1 MNICIMGDNT
11 NSQCVQMCLLL
22 YTILFWLTGLALIFL
37 SLLTLLDP
45 RRNYILDLVDFSEDD
60 PLLRGASYLALFTGS
75 VTMII
80 GFIGY
85 CGTIKK
91 SLCLLITFVI
101 CLLVLF
107 FADVIIA
114 CLALFYRNKFLTNDF
129 DQKLQLLIKQNY
141 GVNPNMEYNAKV
153 TSLIDKLQFNEQCC
167 GSVDYKEWSSSRWR
181 TSFWTNV
188 ELLQQQPQF
197 GFDVVPITC
206 CVQLSGATPMNPV
219 ARSSARCQQFQAN
232 KLWRHQMQQCC
243 GATGP
248 HNYYDSF
255 WYKTNTE
262 RGTISFVPQSCCKQ
276 MQEARAWFIKPI
288 DPMCTSYNYHT
299 SAFNSSVNIQ
309 GCHEKLLDW
318 LTVQT
323 VMFVSIGLSFA
334 AFQLIGIC
342 IALSLTQ
349 RVHGF
354 YYYVTALLEV
364 KGHLI
369 QEVSSD
375 LSSIRKRDET
385 QTMSDLLWINSRIEN
400 ISRVPGRILRNDEI
414 CPEIKI
420 IYLNILDA
428 ELKKYRIIAPEYHR
442 RGDRKFL
449 NQDYRGA
456 YTDFLHAMKIL
467 GEHGDI
473 SDEFGRDI
481 KLVRVY
487 QDKCCICFWMLYRIG
502 RYQNHLIKCFECYNQ
517 LIEKDPTNAFW
528 YKRRATLQR
537 DECHVYKLAY
547 KGQFFSDFSSLFY
560 QCHPSNLFQPM
571 ENCQCFMLLWPI
583 YDSLKLSE
591 YIYQC
596 YPTILLDFALF
607 AALMKEYHMIMTKEE
622 VKDTIYCYRETAKA
636 VWSLEKEK
644 LETRK
649 PFLTSD
655 WINLWILYPCDDVL
669 LEDLLSV
676 HEEDNPENKSTLAE
690 SAYKDALKQTAR
702 GYHSLAVSTLLD
714 AYIHGQEMYRSE
726 AFLLLSLI
734 YSQLHE
740 NEVEYYLDTFIDFWE
755 VDQFK
760 VPVHRWKQ
768 IFMRYMSLARTLLVS
783 PLENLDL
790 SMFTPKEQAQ
800 FYTQTALTVA
810 LRLQLLGGK
819 DWMQKNVSN
828 MTKLENIEK
837 LCDRAIKADRQSLQ
851 SGMLREYTVM
861 MISVIENA
869 SSDSVRNA
877 LLTMT
882 EYLEAN
888 QRHFEADHH
897 YSFASWCLFSGFFIV
912 ECIDEAIKYGT
923 VLEKCLF
930 FPGFVSSFLIEKKC
944 PIKEN
949 IDTEN
954 VLKYINKVEERLS
967 NDPENFR
974 LYLNIAEFYYHL
986 LVFFDF
992 CFSYVNIME
1001 EASLYANLAIKY
1013 WLAHIFQGRL
1023 EQLVRNAVVLE
1034 TLAEVEKEVRGIK
1047 TFAEMEKHLQE
1058 TSANDYVDSGVS
1070 DNISEIYEKKEPK
1083 NDEREEFN
1091 TETTAEEISDTLANI
1106 ATSEMTDE

>member
-1 MNICIMGDNT
+1 MGDNT

-60 PLLRGASYLALFTGS
+60 PLLRGASYLALVTGS

-91 SLCLLITFVI
+91 SLCLLIT
-101 CLLVLF
+101 
-107 FADVIIA
+107 
-114 CLALFYRNKFLTNDF
+114 FLTNDF

-334 AFQLIGIC
+334 AFQNILAHWNLHC
-342 IALSLTQ
+342 FIANAACAWLLLLCYSMINSSIFVAIYNFVIRNFVSIYSFYIFLLMSLTI
-349 RVHGF
+349 
-354 YYYVTALLEV
+354 VTDLSMVKKGKKHHKKVKKVKSKDSAQALLEV

-414 CPEIKI
+414 CPE
-420 IYLNILDA
+420 NA
-428 ELKKYRIIAPEYHR
+428 ELKKYRIIASEYHR

-502 RYQNHLIKCFECYNQ
+502 RYQ
-517 LIEKDPTNAFW
+517 
-528 YKRRATLQR
+528 
-537 DECHVYKLAY
+537 V
-547 KGQFFSDFSSLFY
+547 FFL
-560 QCHPSNLFQPM
+560 
-571 ENCQCFMLLWPI
+571 
-583 YDSLKLSE
+583 
-591 YIYQC
+591 

-800 FYTQTALTVA
+800 FFTQTALTVA

-819 DWMQKNVSN
+819 DWMQKDVSN

-986 LVFFDF
+986 
-992 CFSYVNIME
+992 NIME

-1047 TFAEMEKHLQE
+1047 TCTAIIIITDINLKL
-1058 TSANDYVDSGVS
+1058 
-1070 DNISEIYEKKEPK
+1070 IWKK
-1083 NDEREEFN
+1083 
-1091 TETTAEEISDTLANI
+1091 
-1106 ATSEMTDE
+1106 